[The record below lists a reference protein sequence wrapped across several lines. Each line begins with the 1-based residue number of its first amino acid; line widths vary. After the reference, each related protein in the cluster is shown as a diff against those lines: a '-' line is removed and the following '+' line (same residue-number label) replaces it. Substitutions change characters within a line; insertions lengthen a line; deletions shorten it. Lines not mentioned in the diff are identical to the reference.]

1 MKVPVSNVVFNKQQ
15 HEERKGEEQLLDEV
29 FHAEKKMEPD
39 HHSGENL
46 MPKEASF
53 KKLMPSKQFLAR
65 FFGFDFYRNKEN
77 NSFFSKYQPIS
88 MLMKHFYPDCLQE
101 LIVVSTKASENT
113 RKITEQMAV
122 LSGQITQI
130 NDKLPEIEKKL
141 DEKLEDQK
149 KQIEKIL
156 QIIKGKDDLVKA
168 LFALIENK
176 ESISAEELKKL
187 LGKEK

>member
-1 MKVPVSNVVFNKQQ
+1 
-15 HEERKGEEQLLDEV
+15 
-29 FHAEKKMEPD
+29 
-39 HHSGENL
+39 
-46 MPKEASF
+46 
-53 KKLMPSKQFLAR
+53 
-65 FFGFDFYRNKEN
+65 
-77 NSFFSKYQPIS
+77 
-88 MLMKHFYPDCLQE
+88 MKHFYPDCLQE